1 MNDRRQSPSGKTFRE
16 SCKPRTTPSAAC
28 SEAYLDSKKPLH
40 RKVEKENGITRA
52 FFPAK
57 PSEWVG
63 GSLMQNSLPWLK
75 GAGESFS
82 LPCRVPLSSV
92 LEREHVHPK
101 YFLSPKA
108 CSGILRRAIDNGK
121 KLPEALLTALLAGAQ
136 SKRASEM
143 TGQSPGV
150 IAFNSNAQGSQLP
163 SCSRDTSIADTLTTS
178 QRGAV
183 AFTTSTRALPDTA
196 SE

>member
-1 MNDRRQSPSGKTFRE
+1 MNDRRQSPSGKTFRG
-16 SCKPRTTPSAAC
+16 SCEPRTTPSAAC
-28 SEAYLDSKKPLH
+28 SGGYLDSKKPLH
-40 RKVEKENGITRA
+40 RKGEKESGITRA

-63 GSLMQNSLPWLK
+63 GSLMPNTLPWLK
-75 GAGESFS
+75 GVGAYFS

-136 SKRASEM
+136 SKRSGDM
-143 TGQSPGV
+143 IGKSPEV

-163 SCSRDTSIADTLTTS
+163 SCSRDTSIADTLTSS

-183 AFTTSTRALPDTA
+183 AFTTSARALPDTTP
-196 SE
+196 E

>member
-16 SCKPRTTPSAAC
+16 SCQPRTTPSAAFSVGC
-28 SEAYLDSKKPLH
+28 WGSKKPLH
-40 RKVEKENGITRA
+40 RKAEKESGIKRA

-63 GSLMQNSLPWLK
+63 GCLMHNSLPWLK

-108 CSGILRRAIDNGK
+108 CSGILRRAIDNGR

-136 SKRASEM
+136 SKRPSDL
-143 TGQSPGV
+143 TGKSPGV

-163 SCSRDTSIADTLTTS
+163 SCSRDTSIAETLTSS

-183 AFTTSTRALPDTA
+183 AFTTSTRGLPDST